1 MYGGIVEVAWRVRT
15 HFRLSRFRQDVRE
28 KSVHFLYVKRTHTFH
43 FKSKNKEKKRN
54 DSRRTHVEG
63 KNSSLPWIYL
73 FILNAPSRPLIYEW
87 RKYAEAGWSGPIAH
101 FHFSPTK
108 YCSKR
113 FINNKE
119 KTKPFAYVAAR
130 RMVFFFT
137 NTPSRIEFVRVV
149 CGSGRMNGMVW
160 IDLPIK
166 SAATNVLNG
175 FKMSFWCVFLRPYL
189 LDRPVVVCLSL
200 HLHLLLLLLLRM
212 LHIEHKLFIF
222 IVVSYNFTTCLN
234 AVAMLAINATHAYCV
249 TYYFICCEGGRSS
262 LNPNYIFSL
271 FTLKKETCMYV
282 TAHARMAY
290 RIRIFSGFGTRAS
303 WRCLWTYGCNG
314 KHMWILF
321 FVVDLVRFKNCCT
334 EKPKIFAIILTN
346 RNRNRNA
353 DEKNRILHP
362 CQGPRGMVNW
372 W

>member
-1 MYGGIVEVAWRVRT
+1 MNLFIHFECTVAAINLRMEKICWSGLVRT
-15 HFRLSRFRQDVRE
+15 HRTLPLLSHEILFQTIH
-28 KSVHFLYVKRTHTFH
+28 KQQG
-43 FKSKNKEKKRN
+43 KNKTIR
-54 DSRRTHVEG
+54 
-63 KNSSLPWIYL
+63 ICC
-73 FILNAPSRPLIYEW
+73 
-87 RKYAEAGWSGPIAH
+87 
-101 FHFSPTK
+101 SPTDG
-108 YCSKR
+108 
-113 FINNKE
+113 
-119 KTKPFAYVAAR
+119 V
-130 RMVFFFT
+130 FFT